1 MPLLP
6 VITVVA
12 TTSKVTMTTLAFSY
26 SINHRRWFHRFQF
39 SAFVSPISSIFFPTF
54 LLLPPVI
61 FILTPFFSSFSS
73 FFPSPVSLCSPSFF
87 ITASSVYS
95 PLFFCLSFSLSF
107 FSIFVTHLLWML
119 LMIFY
124 TLQLFLHSY
133 VQEFEKLKIIC
144 CCSWLLIIVG

>member
-61 FILTPFFSSFSS
+61 FILTPFF
-73 FFPSPVSLCSPSFF
+73 FF
-87 ITASSVYS
+87 
-95 PLFFCLSFSLSF
+95 LFFLLSFSRIPLLSF
-107 FSIFVTHLLWML
+107 FLYHCLIGLFPTILLPLLFIILLLHLRHPPVVDVVNDFL
-119 LMIFY
+119 Y
-124 TLQLFLHSY
+124 TSTVFTQLCAG
-133 VQEFEKLKIIC
+133 I
-144 CCSWLLIIVG
+144 